1 MNLCLPGEREF
12 REFGKV
18 MYILL
23 YSKWITNKDLLY
35 STWNSAQCYV
45 PAWMGGGV
53 GGRMDTCM
61 YVWLSPFTVHLKLS
75 QHCYTTI
82 QNKKFKVKEKIT
94 RVLSLIEMG
103 SHDKFFLNQK

>member
-1 MNLCLPGEREF
+1 MD
-12 REFGKV
+12 
-18 MYILL
+18 MYTLL
-23 YSKWITNKDLLY
+23 YLKWITNKDLLY

-53 GGRMDTCM
+53 GGRTDTCM